1 MQTTC
6 YSGVLLTLILAV
18 TSGCQMF
25 SQDDVVQ
32 GQSLLKPAGASPDS
46 TTVEIIWLRFPVDD
60 PRLNNAA
67 WQEVD
72 ETAIDPAVRRE
83 LANNGFRVGIVGAT
97 LPEALANA
105 LNPEMSSSNESTAG
119 ATRTVDLTADP
130 LVHGRIQQLR
140 RNQRSEIQASEVYP
154 SLPLLLRGGG
164 ELRGDRYEQA
174 QAIYALRVDPQP
186 DRTALIELTPELH
199 YGQPHIRYTRG
210 EDNIGVLHQ
219 AIAREREVFERL
231 RMSVNL
237 APGEMLLLMSLPDS
251 GSQLAE
257 YFHTAESSA
266 GRQQKLILI
275 RLADV
280 PESDTFA
287 NIAAE

>member
-1 MQTTC
+1 MYTT
-6 YSGVLLTLILAV
+6 SHAGVLVTLILAM
-18 TSGCQMF
+18 TSGCQMLF
-25 SQDDVVQ
+25 QDEGVH

-46 TTVEIIWLRFPVDD
+46 TTMEIIWVRFPVDD

-72 ETAIDPAVRRE
+72 ETPIEPAIRRE

-97 LPEALANA
+97 LPDALADA
-105 LNPEMSSSNESTAG
+105 LNPDMASSNESIPS
-119 ATRTVDLTADP
+119 ATQTVDLTAEP
-130 LVHGRIQQLR
+130 VVHGRIQQLR
-140 RNQRSEIQASEVYP
+140 RNQRSEIQASEVYA
-154 SLPLLLRGGG
+154 SLPLLVRGRG
-164 ELRGDRYEQA
+164 ELGGDRYEQA

-186 DRTALIELTPELH
+186 DRTALVELTPELH
-199 YGQPHIRYTRG
+199 YGPAHIRYTRG

-219 AIAREREVFERL
+219 AISRERDVFEQL
-231 RMSVNL
+231 RMSVKL

-257 YFHTAESSA
+257 YFHTAETSA

-280 PESDTFA
+280 PESDTFE
-287 NIAAE
+287 IE